1 MAPTARVHIRQAVV
15 GDLDALTPLFDAYRV
30 FYGKPSDPALA
41 RSFLHERLAH
51 RQSVVFLAQSE
62 EGAVIGFTQ
71 LYPSF
76 SSVSAA
82 PIYILNDLYVSP
94 TARRC
99 GAAAQL
105 LDAAAAFG
113 KSVGAVR
120 LSLSTAT
127 TNHPAQALYAAHGWV
142 RDDVFWHYQLA
153 LPSA

>member
-1 MAPTARVHIRQAVV
+1 MVSTVRIHIRQAVV

-30 FYGKPSDPALA
+30 FYGKLSDPVLA
-41 RSFLHERLAH
+41 RSFLHERFAH

-94 TARRC
+94 AARRC